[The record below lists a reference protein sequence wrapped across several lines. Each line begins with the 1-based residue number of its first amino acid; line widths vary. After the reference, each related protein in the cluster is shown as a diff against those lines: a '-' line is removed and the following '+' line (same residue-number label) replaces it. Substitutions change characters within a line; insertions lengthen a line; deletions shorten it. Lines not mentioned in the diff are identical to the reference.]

1 MPSGRLRLAGS
12 AAAVV
17 LTVIAAGACTG
28 EQGPAVSASTTS
40 AGSAAARVSSPDSP
54 SGSAAPTVAP
64 GGGAAAVGTDA
75 TVPVPDPAM
84 TTIAEASACTTRTDL
99 AGRAP
104 VRPEQLWPGASEIG
118 FSSAQVQARAGS
130 VAGGAPCQA
139 VLPASPDCDITFP
152 WGAVSDEDLVV
163 ASGAQR
169 LVTGRSYARLAA
181 SSDAVTGSASL
192 IYSVLDFGSSPR
204 RARGCGVRL
213 VRNGRRA
220 VQHRRPWLHRG
231 RPRPRRL
238 GSPTHPLVRRPGSLP
253 AHVTGP
259 RVVVLVFEGGA
270 WSDTSRADATR
281 RALPLLLAS

>member
-12 AAAVV
+12 VAVVV

-28 EQGPAVSASTTS
+28 EQGPSVSASTTS

-64 GGGAAAVGTDA
+64 GGGAAAVGTNT

-139 VLPASPDCDITFP
+139 VLPATPDCDITFP

-163 ASGAQR
+163 ASGAQH

-192 IYSVLDFGSSPR
+192 IYSVLDFGSSPGGR
-204 RARGCGVRL
+204 ADAVFAWYETAVERCSIGARGSIGGVPGL
-213 VRNGRRA
+213 VGSGHRPTLLSTVPGRFLINA
-220 VQHRRPWLHRG
+220 
-231 RPRPRRL
+231 
-238 GSPTHPLVRRPGSLP
+238 
-253 AHVTGP
+253 TGP

>member
-12 AAAVV
+12 VAVVV
-17 LTVIAAGACTG
+17 LTVVATGACTG
-28 EQGPAVSASTTS
+28 EQPSALSASTTS
-40 AGSAAARVSSPDSP
+40 AGSAAARASSSDGP
-54 SGSAAPTVAP
+54 SGSAASTVAP
-64 GGGAAAVGTDA
+64 GGGAAAVGTNT
-75 TVPVPDPAM
+75 TVPAPDPAM

-139 VLPASPDCDITFP
+139 VLPATPDCDLTFP
-152 WGAVSDEDLVV
+152 WGAVSNEDLVV

-169 LVTGRSYARLAA
+169 LLTGRSYARLAA
-181 SSDAVTGSASL
+181 SSDAVKGSASL
-192 IYSVLDFGSSPR
+192 LYSVLDFGSPGTRVDVVFRWYETAVERCSLG
-204 RARGCGVRL
+204 ARGSIGGVPGL
-213 VRNGRRA
+213 VGSGHRPTLLSTVPGRF
-220 VQHRRPWLHRG
+220 LI
-231 RPRPRRL
+231 
-238 GSPTHPLVRRPGSLP
+238 S
-253 AHVTGP
+253 VTGP